1 MIPMLEFSKIPP
13 RNEDRLKKRRRRVL
27 KTPKFPKVRSVAISS
42 EARRSPSSRDDHE
55 SLFPGSKWVGRLV

>member
-13 RNEDRLKKRRRRVL
+13 RNEDRLKKKRRRVL

-42 EARRSPSSRDDHE
+42 EANLSPLNSGSDYRT
-55 SLFPGSKWVGRLV
+55 LFPGAKWVG